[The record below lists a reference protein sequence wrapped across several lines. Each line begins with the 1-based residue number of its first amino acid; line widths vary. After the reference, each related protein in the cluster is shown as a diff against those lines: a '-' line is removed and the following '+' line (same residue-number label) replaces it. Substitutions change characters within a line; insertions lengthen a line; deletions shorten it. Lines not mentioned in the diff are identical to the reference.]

1 MGPWAQSQLNSA
13 LLPVWVRD
21 RSWGSEWTM
30 VVSVWE
36 HPVTLLMPCLGTHL
50 ARAQLPVDGTR
61 TVATLLPKDKG
72 VNFSP
77 KDAQETYVPGSWV
90 PRLAAE

>member
-1 MGPWAQSQLNSA
+1 
-13 LLPVWVRD
+13 
-21 RSWGSEWTM
+21 M

-36 HPVTLLMPCLGTHL
+36 HPITLLMPCPWHTFSTST
-50 ARAQLPVDGTR
+50 Q

-90 PRLAAE
+90 PRPAAE